1 MKTLEAT
8 FDAII
13 CKQIE
18 LEEESYGSIVVPD
31 LGNEKNIVAKIVNVG
46 PGYMSAMGNFI
57 PTTLKKGQTV
67 ILPSAGPTK
76 FELDREEYLICKER
90 EVLAII
96 KQEDNE

>member
-1 MKTLEAT
+1 MKKLNAV

-31 LGNEKNIVAKIVNVG
+31 MGNDKNLIAEIIDIG
-46 PGYMSAMGNFI
+46 PGYTSPMGNFI
-57 PTTLKKGQTV
+57 STTLSKGQII
-67 ILPSAGPTK
+67 ILPSIGPTK

-90 EVLAII
+90 EVIAVIN
-96 KQEDNE
+96 Q

>member
-1 MKTLEAT
+1 
-8 FDAII
+8 
-13 CKQIE
+13 
-18 LEEESYGSIVVPD
+18 
-31 LGNEKNIVAKIVNVG
+31 
-46 PGYMSAMGNFI
+46 MGNFI

-90 EVLAII
+90 EVLAIV

>member
-1 MKTLEAT
+1 MRTLKAT
-8 FDAII
+8 FDAVI

-31 LGNEKNIVAKIVNVG
+31 LGNEKNMVAEIVNVG
-46 PGYMSAMGNFI
+46 PGYMSAMGTFI
-57 PTTLKKGQTV
+57 PSTLKPGQIV

-90 EVLAII
+90 EVLAIVN
-96 KQEDNE
+96 QEENE